1 MRLHAWN
8 SRTAFLPLQLSNTG
22 AEMNQMTRQEILD
35 AILPLNEPE
44 NGSRRL
50 QWLINLGYQMT
61 ISARA
66 GYPTVENKI
75 EHLVA
80 FNELQHQLYNQM
92 LHTQTNDE
100 WYKVE
105 ELLENLR
112 KYAVAAGVAGD
123 FGCAVQAS
131 IRSLVDQ

>member
-1 MRLHAWN
+1 
-8 SRTAFLPLQLSNTG
+8 
-22 AEMNQMTRQEILD
+22 MNQMPRQQILD
-35 AILPLNEPE
+35 AVSPLNGPA
-44 NGSRRL
+44 NALRRL
-50 QWLINLGYQMT
+50 QWLIDLGYQMT

-92 LHTQTNDE
+92 LHCQTNDE

-105 ELLENLR
+105 ELLENFR
-112 KYAVAAGVAGD
+112 KYAEGAGVAGD
-123 FGCAVQAS
+123 FGWAAQKS
-131 IRSLVDQ
+131 IRSLIHQ

>member
-1 MRLHAWN
+1 
-8 SRTAFLPLQLSNTG
+8 
-22 AEMNQMTRQEILD
+22 MNQMTPQEILN
-35 AILPLNEPE
+35 AILPLNELE
-44 NGSRRL
+44 NGPRRL
-50 QWLINLGYQMT
+50 HWLINLGYQMT

-92 LHTQTNDE
+92 LHCQTNDE

-112 KYAVAAGVAGD
+112 NYAVAAGVAGD
-123 FGCAVQAS
+123 FGWAVQAS
-131 IRSLVDQ
+131 LRSLVNR